1 MPQYQGHRLLKHPS
15 SMIGSQHKHQMRRV
29 LLEWL
34 AGSAPLT
41 IVFAAVLRGGVT
53 GLRKSRL
60 LISAGWSATELVWIA
75 LPCGCLY
82 ACQAQTMTWLH
93 SRALV
98 GPSVASRAGRD
109 RRIVLVRFLTV
120 VTLKT

>member
-1 MPQYQGHRLLKHPS
+1 MWFLPGPMGEEPDYLAPVPRAQVAETS
-15 SMIGSQHKHQMRRV
+15 VIND
-29 LLEWL
+29 WL
-34 AGSAPLT
+34 AAQASD
-41 IVFAAVLRGGVT
+41 VFAAVLRGGVT